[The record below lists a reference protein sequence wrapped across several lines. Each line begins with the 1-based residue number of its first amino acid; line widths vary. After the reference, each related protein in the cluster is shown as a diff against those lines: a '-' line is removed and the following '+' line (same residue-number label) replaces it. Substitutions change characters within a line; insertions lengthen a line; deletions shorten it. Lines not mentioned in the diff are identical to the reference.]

1 MILRNCQSA
10 SQVSYAIVNQI
21 IFHHLLLN
29 KKSQYFSDKTPFY
42 FDIFCVAVCG
52 GGYILAV
59 GGWWWIEA
67 DIFWLSVGG
76 GGWWWIYFDLWWVVV
91 GVSGYILAS
100 GGEWW
105 HILV

>member
-1 MILRNCQSA
+1 M
-10 SQVSYAIVNQI
+10 
-21 IFHHLLLN
+21 
-29 KKSQYFSDKTPFY
+29 
-42 FDIFCVAVCG
+42 CG

-59 GGWWWIEA
+59 GGWWIEA

-76 GGWWWIYFDLWWVVV
+76 GGWWWIYFVWWWVVV

-105 HILV
+105 HILVQRFMKEVTL